1 MEPIS
6 LRIDQLKNQQI
17 AIICTDRTDLD
28 FMVSLLGY
36 DPKIFASI
44 TSFPIAISAK
54 SGRCTISLSQNE
66 YIFVSAMAVKFANT
80 TEAKTVLDTPPK
92 GIVVNCSAANP
103 AIMTA
108 LIQDLKSLGMNIPTD
123 NENGDIKTIFSH
135 MSSCTN
141 LSSYKIFNAYHSTYD
156 YPTGGKLKFVIPEDY
171 NKVIDHV
178 KSAIAYYEKKE
189 QVQKV
194 VVIGNGKY
202 SVIVQKNGVLADN
215 KTISITTIQDLVNK
229 LTNHTFPWT
238 VTIDSISIGCYKNI
252 TIKDLVMIIETY
264 NELQKK

>member
-6 LRIDQLKNQQI
+6 LRIDQLKGKEI
-17 AIICTDRTDLD
+17 GIICNDRNELD
-28 FMVSLLGY
+28 YMVSLLGY

-54 SGRCTISLSQNE
+54 TDNHLVSLSHNE
-66 YIFVSAMAVKFANT
+66 YIFVSAMAVQFANT
-80 TEAKTVLDTPPK
+80 TETKTVSDTPPK
-92 GIVVNCSAANP
+92 GIVVNCSATNP
-103 AIMTA
+103 TIMTA
-108 LIQDLKSLGMNIPTD
+108 LIQDLKSLGIDIPTD

-135 MSSCTN
+135 MSSCPN
-141 LSSYKIFNAYHSTYD
+141 LSSYKIFNAHHSTYD
-156 YPTGGKLKFVIPEDY
+156 YPARDKVKFVIPEDY

-229 LTNHTFPWT
+229 LTKHTFPWT
-238 VTIDSISIGCYKNI
+238 VTINSISIGCYKNI